1 MNKKVLFLCAAA
13 LIAHAALVK
22 TYAFPEKRVAVLE
35 FSANNIADSYAKAL
49 RNKIEITLYKKELH
63 VLERKN
69 ISRVL
74 FELGRD
80 RVCRDDGCAVS
91 QGKMVAADY
100 VVVGDVTCAGRYLVT
115 VKIVDV
121 VTGMIIFADSAS
133 MDEKEGV
140 LDASQKLADRLAV
153 SLGKKINKDE
163 PRGTGGAESGVKASV
178 RVRGFVEIN
187 GGYLLPVAFLGTKA
201 GRGYNVSA
209 TGGAVVDNCF
219 IGLKT
224 GFFRLHKKDSHV
236 YATIVP
242 VMAQFKY
249 IFNINNFLISPFLGC
264 GVSYNHINETG
275 KKVFEPL
282 VNPGISV
289 GYLFGSHV
297 SLNAHAG
304 YYCIIER
311 ARGIQFLDFGIG
323 VGCLF

>member
-1 MNKKVLFLCAAA
+1 MNKRALFLCAAA

-22 TYAFPEKRVAVLE
+22 SHAFPEKRVAVLE

-49 RNKIEITLYKKELH
+49 RNKIEIALYKKELH

-69 ISRVL
+69 IAKVL
-74 FELGRD
+74 FEMGRD
-80 RVCRDDGCAVS
+80 RVCRDDSCAVS

-100 VVVGDVTCAGRYLVT
+100 VVVGDVTYAGRYLVT
-115 VKIVDV
+115 VRIVDV
-121 VTGMIIFADSAS
+121 VTGMIVFADSAS
-133 MDEKEGV
+133 MDEKNEV

-153 SLGKKINKDE
+153 SLGKKIKKEKPQGSDSSD
-163 PRGTGGAESGVKASV
+163 PGGKASA
-178 RVRGFVEIN
+178 RVRGFIEIN
-187 GGYLLPVAFLGTKA
+187 GGYLLPFAFLGTKA

-209 TGGAVVDNCF
+209 TGGVVIDNFF

-224 GFFRLHKKDSHV
+224 GFFRLHRKDSHV

-242 VMAQFKY
+242 LMAQFKY
-249 IFNINNFLISPFLGC
+249 IFNIKNYIISPFLGC
-264 GVSYNHINETG
+264 GVSYNHINKSG
-275 KKVFEPL
+275 KRVFEPL

-289 GYLFGSHV
+289 GYLFNGRV

-304 YYCIIER
+304 YYCIIEKV
-311 ARGIQFLDFGIG
+311 RGIQFLDFGIG